1 MSAQERIWDIPG
13 GIHPA
18 ERKELSNRTPTQ
30 PAPLPKRLVLP
41 LNQHIGAASEPV
53 VTVGERVLKGQLIAA
68 ASGFV
73 SVPVHA
79 PTSGTV
85 SLIGPQPYP
94 HVSGMLAPAI
104 VIDSDGLDE
113 WVELTPCAD
122 YRHLENSAL
131 IELIRQAGIS
141 GLGGAGFPTAVKL
154 NARPTQKI
162 HTLIINGT
170 ECEPYISADDLL
182 MRERASELISGID
195 ILAQLIQPDQVLI
208 GVEDNKPE
216 AIAALRVALSE
227 RSYQLKVFP
236 TKYPSGGEKQ
246 LIQILTGVE
255 VPSGGLPADI
265 GILCQN
271 VGTCVAIHD
280 AVINGKPLISR
291 ITTLT
296 GEALARPMNVEV
308 LLGTAVG
315 ELLAFAGLDQ
325 NKLNRLIMGG
335 PMMGFTLPDFAVPVI
350 KTTNCLLASTAAE
363 LPAPPPAMPC
373 IRCGECAEACPA
385 SLLPQQLHFF
395 AIGQEHEQLRAH
407 NLFDCIE
414 CGACAYVCPSSIPLV
429 QYYRAAKGEIRD
441 LEQKQLK
448 AEHSKQRFEL
458 RQERL
463 RRAEEQK
470 EAERQAR
477 AAKAAQA
484 KATQAQAATAAASSD
499 TPAAKPAGLS
509 DEQKKLKIEASMAQV
524 ALKKAEKQLAA
535 HITPELQAQVD
546 ELRSAAAAAQQAL
559 DTAMAANPPTPAAPP
574 AADDGALKKAKI
586 DAAMLRAQLRKLE
599 RLEAPSPEQQAELAQ
614 LRGQLEA
621 AEKLLAGLEAQAPAP
636 AAAPV
641 AKTAA
646 DDGALKKAKI
656 DAAMLRAQ
664 LRKLERL
671 EAPSPELQAEL
682 AQLRGQL
689 EAAEKLLAGLEAQA
703 PAPAAAPVGK
713 TAADDGALKKAKIDA
728 AMLRAQL
735 RKLERLDVPSP
746 EQQAELAQLRDQLE
760 VAEKLL
766 AGLEAQAPAV
776 AEKAADAQAVDPL
789 KKAKIELAM
798 KRAEL
803 KKAEK
808 AGSDEATL
816 GNLRD
821 ALAQAEQALHQ
832 AEDASGKPAPE
843 LVRTDKKPIDETT
856 RALKTEVAFARA
868 DLRKLERDDSSAADA
883 LAAARQRLAD
893 AERQL
898 QEHAGS

>member
-18 ERKELSNRTPTQ
+18 ERKELSNRTPIQ

-41 LNQHIGAASEPV
+41 LNQHIGAAAEPV

-68 ASGFV
+68 ATGFV

-85 SLIGPQPYP
+85 SFIGPQPYP

-113 WVELTPCAD
+113 WIELTPCAD

-195 ILAQLIQPDQVLI
+195 VLAQLIQPDQVLI

-216 AIAALRVALSE
+216 AITALRVALSE

-448 AEHSKQRFEL
+448 AEQSKQRFEL

-484 KATQAQAATAAASSD
+484 KAAQAQAATAAASSD
-499 TPAAKPAGLS
+499 TPAAKPSGLS

-535 HITPELQAQVD
+535 HASPELQTQVD

-559 DTAMAANPPTPAAPP
+559 DTAMAANPPTPAAPAA

-621 AEKLLAGLEAQAPAP
+621 
-636 AAAPV
+636 
-641 AKTAA
+641 
-646 DDGALKKAKI
+646 
-656 DAAMLRAQ
+656 
-664 LRKLERL
+664 
-671 EAPSPELQAEL
+671 
-682 AQLRGQL
+682 
-689 EAAEKLLAGLEAQA
+689 
-703 PAPAAAPVGK
+703 
-713 TAADDGALKKAKIDA
+713 
-728 AMLRAQL
+728 
-735 RKLERLDVPSP
+735 
-746 EQQAELAQLRDQLE
+746 
-760 VAEKLL
+760 AEKLL

-868 DLRKLERDDSSAADA
+868 DLRKLERDDNSAADA
-883 LAAARQRLAD
+883 LSAARQRLTD

>member
-1 MSAQERIWDIPG
+1 MTALQIWNIPG

-18 ERKELSNRTPTQ
+18 ERKELSNRTPVQT
-30 PAPLPKRLVLP
+30 APLAKRLTLP
-41 LNQHIGAASEPV
+41 LAQHIGASAEPV
-53 VTVGERVLKGQLIAA
+53 VSVGERVLKGQLIAA
-68 ASGFV
+68 ANGFV
-73 SVPVHA
+73 SAPVHA

-85 SLIGPQPYP
+85 SFIGPQPYP

-113 WVELTPCAD
+113 WIELTPCAD
-122 YRHLENSAL
+122 YCDLEHSVL
-131 IELIRQAGIS
+131 LERIRQAGIS
-141 GLGGAGFPTAVKL
+141 GLGGAGFPAAVKL
-154 NARPTQKI
+154 IARPTQKI

-170 ECEPYISADDLL
+170 ECEPYITADDLL
-182 MRERASELISGID
+182 MRTYANELISGID
-195 ILAQLIQPDQVLI
+195 ILVQLIQPDQVLI
-208 GVEDNKPE
+208 GIEDNKPE
-216 AIAALRVALSE
+216 AIAAVRAALNE

-265 GILCQN
+265 GMLCQN

-280 AVINGKPLISR
+280 AVVHGKPLISR

-296 GEALARPMNVEV
+296 GEALAQPMNVEV
-308 LLGTAVG
+308 LLGTPVD
-315 ELLAFAGLDQ
+315 ELLAFAGLQ
-325 NKLNRLIMGG
+325 PSKLNRLIMGG

-363 LPAPPPAMPC
+363 LPPAPPAMPC

-395 AIGQEHEQLRAH
+395 AIGQEHEQLKAH

-429 QYYRAAKGEIRD
+429 QYYRAAKSEIRE

-448 AEHSKQRFEL
+448 AEQSKQRFEL

-470 EAERQAR
+470 EADRLAR
-477 AAKAAQA
+477 AAKAAAA
-484 KATQAQAATAAASSD
+484 KAAQTAAAETGD
-499 TPAAKPAGLS
+499 APATVKPAGPS

-524 ALKKAEKQLAA
+524 ALKKAEKQLATHA
-535 HITPELQAQVD
+535 TPELQAQVE

-559 DTAMAANPPTPAAPP
+559 DAAMAATPPTAPAAAADDGALKKAKIDAAMLRAQLRKLEKLEEPSSEQQAELQQLRGQLEAAEKLLASLQAEAPAVAAPKP

-599 RLEAPSPEQQAELAQ
+599 KLEEPSSEQQVELQQ

-621 AEKLLAGLEAQAPAP
+621 AEKLLASLQAEAP
-636 AAAPV
+636 AAA
-641 AKTAA
+641 AKPT
-646 DDGALKKAKI
+646 
-656 DAAMLRAQ
+656 
-664 LRKLERL
+664 
-671 EAPSPELQAEL
+671 EAS
-682 AQLRGQL
+682 
-689 EAAEKLLAGLEAQA
+689 
-703 PAPAAAPVGK
+703 
-713 TAADDGALKKAKIDA
+713 T
-728 AMLRAQL
+728 
-735 RKLERLDVPSP
+735 
-746 EQQAELAQLRDQLE
+746 
-760 VAEKLL
+760 
-766 AGLEAQAPAV
+766 
-776 AEKAADAQAVDPL
+776 VDPL

-808 AGSDEATL
+808 AESDEATL
-816 GNLRD
+816 GALR
-821 ALAQAEQALHQ
+821 AAVAQAEQALHD
-832 AEDASGKPAPE
+832 AEAASAKPAPE
-843 LVRTDKKPIDETT
+843 LVRTDKKPIDEAT

-868 DLRKLERDDSSAADA
+868 DLRKLERDDGSAADA
-883 LAAARQRLAD
+883 LTAARQRLAD
-893 AERQL
+893 AEQQL
-898 QEHAGS
+898 AEHQSA